1 MLPYYQTCIYMYTLP
16 LTHSPTHSLSHSLS
30 HSLTHTLSHSLTLPL
45 THSPTHSH
53 THPLTH
59 SLTLSLPHSLTHSL
73 THTLTNPS
81 SMIIPFIAVEK
92 QNLKD
97 GKFKEKET
105 KIDTKIQGGNTKGKG
120 VDPYKDIDQRF
131 MESNSK
137 NVLQDSKS
145 SDLYALLTDD
155 SLKNSRGGDD
165 QEVSEGSFNTKN
177 ILLGFDDRPKK
188 NPKIPE
194 NKKAM
199 K

>member
-1 MLPYYQTCIYMYTLP
+1 MYLYA
-16 LTHSPTHSLSHSLS
+16 HSLI
-30 HSLTHTLSHSLTLPL
+30 HSLTHV
-45 THSPTHSH
+45 
-53 THPLTH
+53 
-59 SLTLSLPHSLTHSL
+59 LTLSLPPSLSPYLAPTQSHTHS
-73 THTLTNPS
+73 LTNPS
-81 SMIIPFIAVEK
+81 SIIILNIAVEK

-137 NVLQDSKS
+137 NLLQDSKS
-145 SDLYALLTDD
+145 SDLYALLTEG
-155 SLKNSRGGDD
+155 SLKNSVGGDD
-165 QEVSEGSFNTKN
+165 REVSEGSFNTENTKN

>member
-1 MLPYYQTCIYMYTLP
+1 MYLYVHSLSYSLPPFLP
-16 LTHSPTHSLSHSLS
+16 ISLTNPLSHSLNY
-30 HSLTHTLSHSLTLPL
+30 
-45 THSPTHSH
+45 
-53 THPLTH
+53 
-59 SLTLSLPHSLTHSL
+59 SLTHSL
-73 THTLTNPS
+73 PFSLSHTYSITHSLTYRPFIYNN
-81 SMIIPFIAVEK
+81 PFIAVEK

-145 SDLYALLTDD
+145 SDLYALFTEG
-155 SLKNSRGGDD
+155 SLKNSVGGDD
-165 QEVSEGSFNTKN
+165 REVSEGSFNTENTKN